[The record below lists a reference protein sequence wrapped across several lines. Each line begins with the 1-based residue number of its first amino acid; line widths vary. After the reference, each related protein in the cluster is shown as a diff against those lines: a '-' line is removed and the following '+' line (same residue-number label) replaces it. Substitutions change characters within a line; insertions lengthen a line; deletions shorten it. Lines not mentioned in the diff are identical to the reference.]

1 MQNTLDVKRYSMR
14 MTIFKTHKVL
24 NFFVKFTSVP
34 PLWRSEKSPY
44 LEANR
49 REDIAAGEAV
59 EVVGGSLAPPPRS
72 A

>member
-24 NFFVKFTSVP
+24 NFFVKFTAVP

-44 LEANR
+44 LEASR

-59 EVVGGSLAPPPRS
+59 EAGGSLAPPPR
-72 A
+72 AA